1 MKARIRKIAVV
12 ATVLAAATIG
22 ATAIAQ
28 GPGYGPGM
36 MGGGP
41 GYGPGMMGGG
51 GPGYGPGYGPGMMGG
66 GPGYGPGYGPGMRG
80 GGPGYGPG
88 YGAGRGYGPGAGYL
102 ESLNLSDEQ
111 RDKIQAIQEENR
123 QKNWTAM
130 GQMRSEMFALRRM
143 YFADKVDANAVA
155 EQQKKVDEL
164 RRQML
169 KSRLESRNQVEAVLT
184 PEQRKQFRQYRPWW
198 MQDSEQ

>member
-1 MKARIRKIAVV
+1 MVMKAKLRKFALV

-36 MGGGP
+36 MGGGGP

-51 GPGYGPGYGPGMMGG
+51 GPGYGPGYGSGMMGG
-66 GPGYGPGYGPGMRG
+66 GGPGFGPGF
-80 GGPGYGPG
+80 GP
-88 YGAGRGYGPGAGYL
+88 GRGYGPGANML

-111 RDKIQAIQEENR
+111 RDKIQVMQEENR
-123 QKNWTAM
+123 QKNWATM
-130 GQMRSEMFALRRM
+130 GQLRTEMFALRRM
-143 YFADKVDANAVA
+143 YYADKVDPNAVA

-169 KSRLESRNQVEAVLT
+169 KSRLESRNRVEALLT

-198 MQDSEQ
+198 MQEGEQ

>member
-1 MKARIRKIAVV
+1 MNVTIRKAALIASALVIG
-12 ATVLAAATIG
+12 TTAAAVF
-22 ATAIAQ
+22 AQ
-28 GPGYGPGM
+28 GGPGYGPGM
-36 MGGGP
+36 MGGGGP
-41 GYGPGMMGGG
+41 GYGPGMMGGGGSGYGPGMMGGG

-66 GPGYGPGYGPGMRG
+66 GGPGYGP
-80 GGPGYGPG
+80 
-88 YGAGRGYGPGAGYL
+88 GRGYGPGAGML

-111 RDKIQAIQEENR
+111 RDRIQVMQEENR

-130 GQMRSEMFALRRM
+130 GQLRTDMFALRRM
-143 YFADKVDANAVA
+143 YYADKVDANAVA

-169 KSRLESRNQVEAVLT
+169 KSRLESRNQMEAVLT

-198 MQDSEQ
+198 MQEGEQ